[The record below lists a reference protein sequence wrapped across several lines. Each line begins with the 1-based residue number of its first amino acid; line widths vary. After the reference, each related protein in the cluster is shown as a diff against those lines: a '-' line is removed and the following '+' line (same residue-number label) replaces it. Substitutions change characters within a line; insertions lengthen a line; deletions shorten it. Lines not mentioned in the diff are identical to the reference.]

1 MTLFDVAGAV
11 NSELLRAVVAALS
24 SYNRGVPSFAAIIR
38 TTGERPRQL
47 LQALQSVSLQQTPCL
62 SIVVVHGAAGAFSR
76 VTHAV
81 AGNGAAPQANVLHA
95 NDTQR
100 KLGHPFNIGLDYCLA
115 HQPAVEFVFLLDD
128 DDIVYPFFTSML
140 GRAFSAGGA
149 DVVYAASNRR
159 EPGELPSAGCP
170 ALPFYALF
178 KQNFIATNSYAV
190 RLEALRK
197 SGLRMDE
204 TIEYLE
210 DWHFLLRMLESGFR
224 FHALPIELSEFRIAA
239 ARERERNDSPRWKEI
254 SERITQYIHATCFS
268 IPGAELARL
277 GLPDPA
283 TNDLHAAFLNRRIQ
297 ELEHS
302 LCWRW
307 TAPARQIAGLFRVKA
322 GRPKTGA

>member
-1 MTLFDVAGAV
+1 MPA
-11 NSELLRAVVAALS
+11 
-24 SYNRGVPSFAAIIR
+24 FAAIIR
-38 TTGERPRQL
+38 TRGDRPRQL
-47 LQALQSVSLQQTPCL
+47 LEALQSVSLQQAPCL
-62 SIVVVHGAAGAFSR
+62 SIVVVHGDAGAFSLVNR
-76 VTHAV
+76 AV
-81 AGNGAAPQANVLHA
+81 SGNGDAPKANVLHA
-95 NDTQR
+95 SDTQR
-100 KLGHPFNIGLDYCLA
+100 KLGYPFNIGLDYFLA
-115 HQPAVEFVFLLDD
+115 HQPAVEFVFMLDD

-140 GRAFSAGGA
+140 GRAFSASGA

-159 EPGELPSAGCP
+159 EPGELPWPGRA
-170 ALPFYALF
+170 ALPLYFLF
-178 KQNFIATNSYAV
+178 KENFIATNSYAV

-204 TIEYLE
+204 MIEHLE

-239 ARERERNDSPRWKEI
+239 AREGERNDSPAWKEA
-254 SERITQYIHATCFS
+254 SERIRQYIRASRFS

-277 GLPDPA
+277 GRDQPARKDPDTDA
-283 TNDLHAAFLNRRIQ
+283 LARRIE

-307 TAPARQIAGLFRVKA
+307 TAPARQLAALLRVRA